1 MIPALTGKRSL
12 GASGPRLNRENL
24 VFYTIVLALH
34 NLVRWV
40 VVLTAA
46 WALVRAWSGWLGK
59 RPWTTAD
66 RRAGTFFGI
75 SLDVQFLLGLILA
88 FISPILRAA
97 YADLGS
103 LAMQD
108 PFRFFLTEHIPV
120 MVVAVF
126 LAHIGTG
133 VASKAA
139 DDTGKHRRAA
149 IWFTLVALAI
159 VLAIPWFRPLL
170 RL

>member
-1 MIPALTGKRSL
+1 M
-12 GASGPRLNRENL
+12 
-24 VFYTIVLALH
+24 FYTIVLVLH

-40 VVLTAA
+40 VLLTAA

-59 RPWTTAD
+59 RSWTTTD
-66 RRAGTFFGI
+66 RRAGMFFSM
-75 SLDVQFLLGLILA
+75 SLDIQMLLGLILA
-88 FISPILRAA
+88 FISPILQAA

-108 PFRFFLTEHIPV
+108 PFRFFLTAHMPLMIV
-120 MVVAVF
+120 SVV
-126 LAHIGTG
+126 LAHIGTA
-133 VASKAA
+133 VARKGA

-149 IWFTLVALAI
+149 ILFTLAALAI

>member
-1 MIPALTGKRSL
+1 M
-12 GASGPRLNRENL
+12 
-24 VFYTIVLALH
+24 FYTVVLVLH

-40 VVLTAA
+40 VLLTAV

-59 RPWTTAD
+59 RAWTTTD
-66 RRAGTFFGI
+66 RRAGMFFGM
-75 SLDVQFLLGLILA
+75 SLDIQMLLGLILA
-88 FISPILRAA
+88 FISPILQAA

-108 PFRFFLTEHIPV
+108 PFRFFLMEHMPLMI
-120 MVVAVF
+120 VAVV
-126 LAHIGTG
+126 LAHIGT
-133 VASKAA
+133 AAARKAA
-139 DDTGKHRRAA
+139 DDAGKHRRAA